1 MYRPVKKKVQG
12 WTNAGVA
19 VVALL
24 TAVGLG
30 QYALHDTS
38 SHTSSALSS
47 TTNATSSITA
57 KSSASSSS
65 TSTPSFHVVGS
76 THHEDGSSHEGE

>member
-30 QYALHDTS
+30 QYALHATS
-38 SHTSSALSS
+38 SHASSALNS
-47 TTNATSSITA
+47 TTNATSSTTT
-57 KSSASSSS
+57 KSSATSSSA
-65 TSTPSFHVVGS
+65 STPSFHVVGS